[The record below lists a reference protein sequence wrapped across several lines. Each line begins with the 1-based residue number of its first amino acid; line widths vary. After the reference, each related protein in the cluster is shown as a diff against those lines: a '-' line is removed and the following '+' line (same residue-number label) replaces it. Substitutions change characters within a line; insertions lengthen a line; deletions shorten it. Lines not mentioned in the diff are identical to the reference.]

1 MKWRRSDHWPLNFSG
16 LGTFS
21 DCLVD
26 SEGAV
31 TRGVVFLGAGS
42 AEFLMTSSG

>member
-1 MKWRRSDHWPLNFSG
+1 LNFSG
-16 LGTFS
+16 SGTFS
-21 DCLVD
+21 ECLVD

-42 AEFLMTSSG
+42 AEFLITGLG